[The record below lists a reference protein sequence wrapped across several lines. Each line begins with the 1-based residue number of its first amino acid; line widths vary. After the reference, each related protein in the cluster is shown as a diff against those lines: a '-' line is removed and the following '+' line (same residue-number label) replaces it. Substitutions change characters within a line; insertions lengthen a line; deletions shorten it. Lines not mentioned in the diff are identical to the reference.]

1 VSPESDQPTAEDTD
15 GDTAS
20 THTTRLTRRQLLRVG
35 SAASAVSLVGG
46 TGTAIWTDRIV
57 DSAEER
63 FPPAGTVTTIDG
75 DRVHHVIGGTGSP
88 VVLIHGDGGTVFDWT
103 YSAFDRVSEGFQ
115 AIAVDRPGFGYSDP
129 PGALGSPFAQARRI
143 RAALDDRDVTRPVLV
158 GHSRGASVA
167 LAYAASF
174 PESVAGVVDLA
185 GQPYAQDP
193 SPLHFRVLTWPV
205 LGSLLAE
212 TVYVPF
218 SRGQIAAGIRAAF
231 EPEGTPPADYV
242 DAYVAMERRPGQLRA
257 HAYDSVRAPAMHD
270 RLIPQYEGLECP
282 VAVVHGTADRN
293 VPVEQARRL
302 HREAPMTEMYEIED
316 AGHELAF
323 YHPETLIEA
332 IDWVL
337 TAGERF

>member
-1 VSPESDQPTAEDTD
+1 MP
-15 GDTAS
+15 
-20 THTTRLTRRQLLRVG
+20 RRQLLRVG
-35 SAASAVSLVGG
+35 SAGTVASLVGG
-46 TGTAIWTDRIV
+46 TGTAVWTDCIV

-63 FPPAGTVTTIDG
+63 FPPTGTFTSIDG
-75 DRVHHVIGGTGSP
+75 NRVHHVIGGTGPP

-103 YSAFDRVSEGFQ
+103 YSAFDRVAERFR

-129 PGALGSPFAQARRI
+129 PGTLGSPFAQAGRI
-143 RAALDDRDVTRPVLV
+143 RAVLEERTSRRPVLV

-167 LAYAASF
+167 LAYAATF
-174 PESVAGVVDLA
+174 PDSVTGLVDLA

-193 SPLHFRVLTWPV
+193 TPLHFQALTWPV

-212 TVYVPF
+212 TVYVPYA
-218 SRGQIAAGIRAAF
+218 RGQIASGIRAAF
-231 EPEGTPPADYV
+231 EPEGTPPPDYI

-257 HAYDSVRAPAMHD
+257 HAYDSIRAPVMHEQ
-270 RLIPQYEGLECP
+270 LLPQYDRLECP

-302 HREAPMTEMYEIED
+302 HRAAPTTELYEIEN

-323 YHPETLIEA
+323 YHPETLIDA

-337 TAGERF
+337 ATGDDS